1 MFDAYDVYS
10 CNVYLIKQNLTLK
23 KSVAPDRTLHEASV
37 PLRAVVIGAGTIYT
51 DGSYQQHGNLA
62 NFITKTTTST
72 FCAAIVVNCKGQ
84 EYEALRMDFT
94 YPHPSAYIA
103 ELVAAAGAYQGSQ
116 PGTSIRSDCKAG
128 ISTILKAAGCKRPKG
143 PQGLITTFLLKPHVP
158 RSLTWVGS
166 HPDLKPEKVGQFE
179 DEDFNIYS
187 ADKLAGKESL
197 IPTRDGRGV
206 KSTTVIN
213 GDDIITDLLSVNRF
227 TIRYINTPARPLLKR
242 IEEVVH
248 TNRRCLQGT
257 ARHTAHSKIGSLA
270 RSTSRMGGCYVWTW
284 R

>member
-1 MFDAYDVYS
+1 MLWLGD
-10 CNVYLIKQNLTLK
+10 
-23 KSVAPDRTLHEASV
+23 
-37 PLRAVVIGAGTIYT
+37 
-51 DGSYQQHGNLA
+51 
-62 NFITKTTTST
+62 
-72 FCAAIVVNCKGQ
+72 
-84 EYEALRMDFT
+84 
-94 YPHPSAYIA
+94 
-103 ELVAAAGAYQGSQ
+103 
-116 PGTSIRSDCKAG
+116 
-128 ISTILKAAGCKRPKG
+128 
-143 PQGLITTFLLKPHVP
+143 PHVS

-166 HPDLKPEKVGQFE
+166 HPDLKPEKVGRFE
-179 DEDFNIYS
+179 DEDFGIYF
-187 ADKLAGKESL
+187 ADKIAGKESRT
-197 IPTRDGRGV
+197 PTRDGRGV
-206 KSTTVIN
+206 ISTMVVN